1 MVVLIMDKVLD
12 LVNSF
17 EKENG
22 NLFKDLDEIS
32 FINSKKVLKAF
43 KDNNVNESDF
53 AGTNGYGYDDA
64 GRDKIEAVFAEVL
77 GGEDA
82 LVRPQLISGTHAL
95 TVCFFGLLR
104 PGDMLL
110 SINGKPYDTLDEVI
124 GIRENPSSLKA
135 FRVNY
140 NQIDLVNNDF
150 DYDKIRDYLS
160 KNKVKVIEIQRSVGY
175 ANRDTISIEKV
186 ERVCNLIKSVSPD
199 TIIMVDNCYCEFVS
213 TKEPIEVGA
222 DIMVGSLIKNLGA
235 GIASTGAYIV
245 GRRDLV
251 NLCSQRLTAP
261 GEGKQIGPSL
271 GSNRSFLQGIYMAP
285 QAVVNALKTGMLA
298 SYILEK
304 LGVEVYP
311 KYNEVRSDI
320 VTRIIFNDKDKLI
333 KFVQGIQGASAID
346 SNVLPIPVAT
356 PGYDDEIIMA
366 SGSFTQG
373 SSIEISCD
381 GPVRSPYIA
390 YLQGGITYDY
400 GKLAVINAISNILK
414 NND

>member
-1 MVVLIMDKVLD
+1 MDKVLD

-135 FRVNY
+135 FKVNY

-186 ERVCNLIKSVSPD
+186 ERVCNLIKSVSLD

-381 GPVRSPYIA
+381 GPIRSPYIA

-400 GKLAVINAISNILK
+400 GKFAVINAISNILK

>member
-1 MVVLIMDKVLD
+1 MDKVLD

-124 GIRENPSSLKA
+124 GIRENSSSLKA
-135 FRVNY
+135 FKVNY
-140 NQIDLVNNDF
+140 VQIDLVNNDF

-261 GEGKQIGPSL
+261 GEGKQMGPSL

-381 GPVRSPYIA
+381 GPIRSPYIA

>member
-1 MVVLIMDKVLD
+1 MDKVLD

-17 EKENG
+17 EKEND

-135 FRVNY
+135 FKVNY

-235 GIASTGAYIV
+235 GIASTGAYIA

>member
-135 FRVNY
+135 FKVNY

-261 GEGKQIGPSL
+261 GEGKEIGPSL

>member
-1 MVVLIMDKVLD
+1 MDKVLD

-251 NLCSQRLTAP
+251 NLCSQCLTAP

>member
-1 MVVLIMDKVLD
+1 MDKVLD

-110 SINGKPYDTLDEVI
+110 SVNGKPYDTLDEVI

-135 FRVNY
+135 FKVNY

-304 LGVEVYP
+304 LGIEVYP

-320 VTRIIFNDKDKLI
+320 VTRIIFNNKDKLI

-381 GPVRSPYIA
+381 GPIRSPYIA

>member
-1 MVVLIMDKVLD
+1 MDKVLD

-199 TIIMVDNCYCEFVS
+199 TIIMVDNCYCVFVS

>member
-1 MVVLIMDKVLD
+1 MINILD
-12 LVNSF
+12 LVQKF
-17 EKENG
+17 EKENIE
-22 NLFKDLDEIS
+22 LFQKLDEIS
-32 FINSKKVLKAF
+32 FTNSKKVLKAF
-43 KDNNVNESDF
+43 KENNVNASDF
-53 AGTNGYGYDDA
+53 AGTNGYGYDDS
-64 GRDKIEAVFAEVL
+64 GRDKIERVFADVL

-104 PGDMLL
+104 PGDTLL

-124 GIRENPSSLKA
+124 GIRENSSSLKA
-135 FRVNY
+135 FKVNY
-140 NQIDLVNNDF
+140 DQIDLVNNDF
-150 DYDKIRDYLS
+150 DYDKIKSYLS
-160 KNKVKVIEIQRSVGY
+160 VNNVKVIEIQRSVGY

-186 ERVCNLIKSVSPD
+186 EKVCKLIKNISPQ

-213 TKEPIEVGA
+213 TKEPLNVGA

-235 GIASTGAYIV
+235 GIAGTGAYIV
-245 GRRDLV
+245 GRADLV
-251 NLCSQRLTAP
+251 KLCSERLTAP
-261 GEGKQIGPSL
+261 GEGKEIGPSL
-271 GSNRSFLQGIYMAP
+271 GLNRSFLQGLYMAP
-285 QAVVNALKTGMLA
+285 QAVVNALKTGMLV
-298 SYILEK
+298 SYLLEH
-304 LGVEVYP
+304 LNIEVYP
-311 KYNEVRSDI
+311 KYNDTRSDI

>member
-1 MVVLIMDKVLD
+1 MDKVLD

-135 FRVNY
+135 FKVNY

-150 DYDKIRDYLS
+150 DYDEIRDYLS

-186 ERVCNLIKSVSPD
+186 ERVCNLIKIVSPD

-261 GEGKQIGPSL
+261 GEGKEIGPSL
-271 GSNRSFLQGIYMAP
+271 GINRSFLQGIYMAP

-333 KFVQGIQGASAID
+333 KFVQGIQASSAID

>member
-1 MVVLIMDKVLD
+1 MDKVLD

-64 GRDKIEAVFAEVL
+64 GRDKIEAVFAEIL

-135 FRVNY
+135 FKVNY

-175 ANRDTISIEKV
+175 ANRDTISIENV

>member
-1 MVVLIMDKVLD
+1 MDKVLD

-135 FRVNY
+135 FKVNY

-186 ERVCNLIKSVSPD
+186 EKVCNLIKSVSPD

-235 GIASTGAYIV
+235 GIASTGAYIA

-251 NLCSQRLTAP
+251 NLCSERLTAP
-261 GEGKQIGPSL
+261 GEGKEIGPSL
-271 GSNRSFLQGIYMAP
+271 GINRSFLQGIYMAP

>member
-1 MVVLIMDKVLD
+1 MDKVLD

-104 PGDMLL
+104 PGDTLL

-135 FRVNY
+135 FSINY

-186 ERVCNLIKSVSPD
+186 EQVCNLIKSVSPD

-381 GPVRSPYIA
+381 GPIRSPYIA

>member
-1 MVVLIMDKVLD
+1 MDKVLD

-135 FRVNY
+135 FKVNY
-140 NQIDLVNNDF
+140 AQIDLVNNDF

>member
-1 MVVLIMDKVLD
+1 MDKVLD

-124 GIRENPSSLKA
+124 GIRENPSSLKV
-135 FRVNY
+135 FKVNY

>member
-1 MVVLIMDKVLD
+1 MDKVLD

-77 GGEDA
+77 GSEDA

-135 FRVNY
+135 FKVNY

-186 ERVCNLIKSVSPD
+186 EKVCNLIKSVSPD

-235 GIASTGAYIV
+235 GIASTGAYIA

-251 NLCSQRLTAP
+251 NLCSERLTAP
-261 GEGKQIGPSL
+261 GEGKEIGPSL
-271 GSNRSFLQGIYMAP
+271 GINRSFLQGIYMAP

-333 KFVQGIQGASAID
+333 KFVQGIQGSSAID

>member
-1 MVVLIMDKVLD
+1 MDKVLD

-124 GIRENPSSLKA
+124 GIRENTSSLKA
-135 FRVNY
+135 FKVNY

-150 DYDKIRDYLS
+150 DYDKIRAYLS

-245 GRRDLV
+245 GRKDLV

>member
-1 MVVLIMDKVLD
+1 MDKVLD

-22 NLFKDLDEIS
+22 DLFKDLDEIS

-135 FRVNY
+135 FKVNY